1 MWIKSIYG
9 MAAFKRLKLYIC
21 GAEILTITF
30 ECQSTHSITVDINL
44 EKVKMTR
51 RFIYIFLL
59 NSICC
64 VRAG

>member
-30 ECQSTHSITVDINL
+30 EHQSTHWIMDDIN
-44 EKVKMTR
+44 M
-51 RFIYIFLL
+51 
-59 NSICC
+59 
-64 VRAG
+64 

>member
-30 ECQSTHSITVDINL
+30 ECQSTHLITDDIN
-44 EKVKMTR
+44 M
-51 RFIYIFLL
+51 
-59 NSICC
+59 
-64 VRAG
+64 